1 MELDGFLR
9 KPDQVTDGTESRSP
23 LTLTLMIALR
33 DFDADLADM
42 LLQGLVTEV
51 LLWQLSLSQRA
62 AM

>member
-1 MELDGFLR
+1 MSNDGLGMTVLR
-9 KPDQVTDGTESRSP
+9 G
-23 LTLTLMIALR
+23 I
-33 DFDADLADM
+33 DADLADM